1 MPIGANPTEEH
12 RGGYLG
18 GMADSDIQ
26 AVQRIYTALT
36 RWDIDDMVADVT
48 HDIEM
53 TLPDPL
59 PWGGTHHGPEGVR
72 SFARIFRDH
81 VEGPWAD
88 PDDFLEAGDRIV
100 VLGRLRG
107 RAREGGQE
115 FEVGFVH
122 VWTLTDGIASR
133 AQIYYDSAPILAAL
147 DGRPPPEPPPRI

>member
-1 MPIGANPTEEH
+1 MLAGV
-12 RGGYLG
+12 
-18 GMADSDIQ
+18 ADNDVD
-26 AVQRIYTALT
+26 AVRRIYTALT
-36 RWDIDDMVADVT
+36 RWDVDDMVADVS

-59 PWGGTHHGPEGVR
+59 PWGGTHHGHDGVR

-81 VEGPWAD
+81 VDGPWAD

-107 RAREGGQE
+107 QGRTSGQG

-147 DGRPPPEPPPRI
+147 EGRPPPEPPPRI